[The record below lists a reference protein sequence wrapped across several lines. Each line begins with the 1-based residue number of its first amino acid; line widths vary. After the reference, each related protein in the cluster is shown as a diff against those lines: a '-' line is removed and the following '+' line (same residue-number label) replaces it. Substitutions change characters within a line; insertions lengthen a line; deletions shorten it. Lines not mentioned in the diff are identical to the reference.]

1 MEYRQKRSQLTILNL
16 ARKLGLVNNTIP
28 GRSPSQKTFVV
39 RTSVRLFQGLNPEL
53 LPNFLR
59 SKNRPESNYFVL
71 NN

>member
-1 MEYRQKRSQLTILNL
+1 MGYRQNRSQLKILNF

-39 RTSVRLFQGLNPEL
+39 RTSVRLFQGLKPEVG
-53 LPNFLR
+53 PKFLR
-59 SKNRPESNYFVL
+59 SKNRPRSNSFVL